1 MTLTHTSVTLAA
13 ATATIIATIP
23 AGNPLTSVHVSNLDS
38 AAIFIGDSSL
48 SNTGVDKG
56 VRIAASASHDFWLN
70 AGDSLYAYSVAGTAA
85 NTVTVL
91 FSKVIG

>member
-1 MTLTHTSVTLAA
+1 MALVHNSVTLAA

-23 AGNPLTSVHVSNLDS
+23 AGNPLTSIHVSNLDS
-38 AAIFIGDSSL
+38 AAIFVGDSSL
-48 SNTGVDKG
+48 SNTGADKG

-91 FSKVIG
+91 FSKVVG

>member
-1 MTLTHTSVTLAA
+1 MSLTHNSVTVPS

-23 AGNPLTSVHVSNLDS
+23 EGNPLTCVHVANLDS

-56 VRIAASASHDFWLN
+56 FKIAASASYDFWLN
-70 AGDSLYAYSVAGTAA
+70 AEDSLYAYSVAGTAA

-91 FSKVIG
+91 FSKVIN

>member
-1 MTLTHTSVTLAA
+1 MALVHNSVTLAA

-23 AGNPLTSVHVSNLDS
+23 AGNPLTAVHVSNLDS
-38 AAIFIGDSSL
+38 AAIFVGDSSL
-48 SNTGVDKG
+48 SNSGADKG

-91 FSKVIG
+91 FSKVVE

>member
-1 MTLTHTSVTLAA
+1 MALVHNSVTLAA

-23 AGNPLTSVHVSNLDS
+23 AGNPLTAVHVSNLDS
-38 AAIFIGDSSL
+38 AAIFVGDSSL

-56 VRIAASASHDFWLN
+56 ARIAASASHDFWLN

-91 FSKVIG
+91 FSTVTR